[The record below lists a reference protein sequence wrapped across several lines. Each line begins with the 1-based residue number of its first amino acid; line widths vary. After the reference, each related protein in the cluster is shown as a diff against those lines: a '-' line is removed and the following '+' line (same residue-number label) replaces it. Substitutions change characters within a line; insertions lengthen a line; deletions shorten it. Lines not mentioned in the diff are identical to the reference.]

1 MDLLSRYAEQGKT
14 EAFKMSGLIRIKAI
28 RGLNTYRKPVL
39 PSTLPLKPED
49 GTKTSSAGTSKAL
62 SVILSGALSL
72 SSVVSTQAQEPTHKL
87 PGLAVVTQPV
97 DKKALSEKVE
107 RLIKQIESPD
117 AEKRIIAA
125 QALGKIGPA
134 AEAAVP
140 SLIKALA
147 DEAWRV
153 RSSVA
158 RALGE
163 IGPAAKAA
171 VPSLINALADEN
183 RDVRGFAAAALVGIG
198 PAAVPSLINA
208 LADEDENV
216 RSSAA
221 LALGLIGPAA
231 KAAIPTLQRSLK
243 DENPRVREAAKTAIE
258 KIQQDIKKH
267 VKKRFF

>member
-1 MDLLSRYAEQGKT
+1 MIVLIEGVLYRLIDPDDEAALEKAIQSNCEHIFGPDSFYFGK
-14 EAFKMSGLIRIKAI
+14 KRLIRSKAGVASMPDGYI
-28 RGLNTYRKPVL
+28 IFFDPKPKEGAML

-140 SLIKALA
+140 A
-147 DEAWRV
+147 
-153 RSSVA
+153 
-158 RALGE
+158 
-163 IGPAAKAA
+163 
-171 VPSLINALADEN
+171 
-183 RDVRGFAAAALVGIG
+183 
-198 PAAVPSLINA
+198 LINA
-208 LADEDENV
+208 LADEDKNV
-216 RSSAA
+216 RYLAA

-243 DENPRVREAAKTAIE
+243 DENPGVREAAKTAIE
-258 KIQQDIKKH
+258 KIQKDIKKH